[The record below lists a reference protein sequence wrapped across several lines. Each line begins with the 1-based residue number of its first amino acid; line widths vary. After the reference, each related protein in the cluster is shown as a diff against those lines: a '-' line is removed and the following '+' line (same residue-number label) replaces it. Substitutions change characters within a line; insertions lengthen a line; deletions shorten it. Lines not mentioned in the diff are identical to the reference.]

1 MARLWFMWIIVA
13 LGVPFQFALQSA
25 PNVMIDGVMQSLGI
39 NQAQLGF
46 LTSAFFY
53 TYLVFQIPAGILI
66 DRYGVRRILSA
77 SIVLAALSCVGLA
90 LSPNFASATISR
102 LLMGLVCAPCVP
114 AIMSFSA
121 QRFPP
126 ARFVLLAGLAESI
139 GMLGGGLGEAILGHV
154 VMCLGWRMTWLVTA
168 ALGLVIA
175 ALMLMLIYDARVT
188 DNTDKKKPDTMPLV
202 QGLACLINQPQVWLV
217 VIYGGLIFAVL
228 PALAGLWIVPLL
240 EDLYDL
246 PTNMAA
252 MGSASIFFGTA
263 LGLPFWG
270 TWSELMGK
278 RKPVLWIA
286 TSLAVG
292 LMALLAFGPTLS
304 LGALYILLIGI
315 GFVSAVYVLA
325 FALVREQTPPCVR
338 ASAMGLT
345 NMMSM
350 VIGAPLLQPVLGWI
364 LDIQSQYPSL
374 AQHQDHLVLRVMCAV
389 LVLAWLFVFFIR
401 ETLNQREKQRETTF
415 LREFH

>member
-1 MARLWFMWIIVA
+1 MWIIVA

-25 PNVMIDGVMQSLGI
+25 PNVMIAGIMQSLQI
-39 NQAQLGF
+39 NQARVGF

-53 TYLVFQIPAGILI
+53 TYLIFQIPAGLLI

-77 SIVLAALSCVGLA
+77 SVLLATMSCIGLA
-90 LSPNFASATISR
+90 FSPNFASATASR
-102 LLMGLVCAPCVP
+102 LVMGLVCAPCVP

-121 QRFPP
+121 ERFSP

-139 GMLGGGLGEAILGHV
+139 GMLGGALGEAILGHW
-154 VMCLGWRMTWLVTA
+154 VMYLGWRMTWLATA
-168 ALGLVIA
+168 ALGLMIA
-175 ALMLMLIYDARVT
+175 ALMLFLVDDA
-188 DNTDKKKPDTMPLV
+188 DKKKRITCGANASDTMPLF
-202 QGLACLINQPQVWLV
+202 QALACLMNQPQVWLV

-228 PALAGLWIVPLL
+228 PALAGLWIVPIL
-240 EDLYDL
+240 EDLYGL

-252 MGSASIFFGTA
+252 LGSASIFFGTA
-263 LGLPFWG
+263 LGLPVWG
-270 TWSELMGK
+270 AWSESMGK

-286 TSLAVG
+286 TSLALG
-292 LMALLAFGPTLS
+292 LMAILAFGPKLNWV
-304 LGALYILLIGI
+304 LLYILLIGI

-325 FALVREQTPPCVR
+325 FALVREQTPRCVR

-374 AQHQDHLVLRVMCAV
+374 AQHQDRLVLRVMFVV

-401 ETLNQREKQRETTF
+401 ETLNQREK
-415 LREFH
+415 